1 MFYSTSIFYRCVPDT
16 VPSVATATAETFL
29 QSSGTQSLFEE
40 IVADVEASWKE
51 IIYMSLVALGL
62 SIIMVIL
69 FRFLAGVI
77 VYVIITIIALAAI
90 LGPAATWYK
99 IQQKCIQNT
108 VENIKFF
115 SGTFGTS
122 KSEILTSKVMT
133 MSLQLQ
139 QQQQIRRRQKSKEKS
154 TTQPKKSYPRI

>member
-1 MFYSTSIFYRCVPDT
+1 MYLYSSTSIFYRCVPDT
-16 VPSVATATAETFL
+16 VPSVTTATAETFL
-29 QSSGTQSLFEE
+29 QSSGAQSLFEE

-90 LGPAATWYK
+90 LGPAATW
-99 IQQKCIQNT
+99 
-108 VENIKFF
+108 
-115 SGTFGTS
+115 
-122 KSEILTSKVMT
+122 
-133 MSLQLQ
+133 
-139 QQQQIRRRQKSKEKS
+139 
-154 TTQPKKSYPRI
+154 

>member
-1 MFYSTSIFYRCVPDT
+1 MTEQYLCKYNTGCNKAIKTPKYISIIRNFFSSICYSTSIFYRCVPDT

-29 QSSGTQSLFEE
+29 QSSGTQTLFEE

-90 LGPAATWYK
+90 LGPAATW
-99 IQQKCIQNT
+99 
-108 VENIKFF
+108 
-115 SGTFGTS
+115 
-122 KSEILTSKVMT
+122 
-133 MSLQLQ
+133 
-139 QQQQIRRRQKSKEKS
+139 
-154 TTQPKKSYPRI
+154 

>member
-1 MFYSTSIFYRCVPDT
+1 MTEQYLCKYNTGRNKAIKTPKYISIIRNFFSSICYSTSIFYRCVPDT

-29 QSSGTQSLFEE
+29 QSSGTQTLFEE

-90 LGPAATWYK
+90 LGPAATW
-99 IQQKCIQNT
+99 
-108 VENIKFF
+108 
-115 SGTFGTS
+115 
-122 KSEILTSKVMT
+122 
-133 MSLQLQ
+133 
-139 QQQQIRRRQKSKEKS
+139 
-154 TTQPKKSYPRI
+154 

>member
-1 MFYSTSIFYRCVPDT
+1 MTEQYLCKYNTGRNKAIKTPKYISIIRNFFSSICYSTSIFYRCVPDT

-29 QSSGTQSLFEE
+29 QSSGTQTLFEE

-51 IIYMSLVALGL
+51 IIYMSLVAWGL

-90 LGPAATWYK
+90 LGPAATW
-99 IQQKCIQNT
+99 
-108 VENIKFF
+108 
-115 SGTFGTS
+115 
-122 KSEILTSKVMT
+122 
-133 MSLQLQ
+133 
-139 QQQQIRRRQKSKEKS
+139 
-154 TTQPKKSYPRI
+154 

>member
-1 MFYSTSIFYRCVPDT
+1 M
-16 VPSVATATAETFL
+16 
-29 QSSGTQSLFEE
+29 
-40 IVADVEASWKE
+40 ADVEASWKE

-99 IQQKCIQNT
+99 ILQKCIQNIS
-108 VENIKFF
+108 ENIQFF
-115 SGTFGTS
+115 QVH
-122 KSEILTSKVMT
+122 LV
-133 MSLQLQ
+133 
-139 QQQQIRRRQKSKEKS
+139 RQKA
-154 TTQPKKSYPRI
+154 RF

>member
-1 MFYSTSIFYRCVPDT
+1 MTEQYLCKYNTRRNKAIKTPKYISIIRNFFSSICYSTSIFYRCVPDT

-29 QSSGTQSLFEE
+29 QSSGTQTLFEE

-90 LGPAATWYK
+90 LGPAATW
-99 IQQKCIQNT
+99 
-108 VENIKFF
+108 
-115 SGTFGTS
+115 
-122 KSEILTSKVMT
+122 
-133 MSLQLQ
+133 
-139 QQQQIRRRQKSKEKS
+139 
-154 TTQPKKSYPRI
+154 